1 MAIKTI
7 LIIGKTG
14 QLASA
19 LLEYVKGF
27 PDFSVIA
34 RGKEELDILDG
45 NSIESVIRE
54 AKPDIVI
61 NTASWQ
67 IMAQCEASPRQ
78 ALAMNFVAVRNLAAV
93 CKDNNAS
100 LVHFSSDAVFSGHQD
115 EFRAEDDLPDPL
127 QMFGLSKL
135 AGEYAVLAVYPKGA
149 YILRTCG
156 LYGGLTG
163 SPAKCNF
170 VLNML
175 KEAAESKE
183 AIEVSSEQ
191 IVSPT
196 YAVDLAKATY
206 GLLALNP
213 APGVYHL
220 VNEGCCSWADFAK
233 EIFALA
239 EVKKEVRGVDRGGY
253 SGNADRPRFSALKNT
268 KAKALG
274 VALPNWQDGLKRYF
288 DFLRANGGLK

>member
-1 MAIKTI
+1 MAKKTI

-19 LLEYVKGF
+19 LLEQSKFF
-27 PDFSVIA
+27 PDFTVMA
-34 RGKEELDILDG
+34 RGKEELDILSAD
-45 NSIESVIRE
+45 SVESGIKEV
-54 AKPDIVI
+54 APDAVI

-67 IMAQCEASPRQ
+67 IMAQCEANPRQ

-93 CKDNNAS
+93 CQKNKAR

-115 EFRAEDDLPDPL
+115 KFREENDLPDPL

-135 AGEYAVLAVYPKGA
+135 AGEYAVLSAHPSSA
-149 YILRTCG
+149 LIIRTCG
-156 LYGGLTG
+156 LYGSLTG
-163 SPAKCNF
+163 SPVKGNF

-175 KEAAESKE
+175 KEATEDKAI
-183 AIEVSSEQ
+183 IEVSSEQ

-196 YAVDLAKATY
+196 SAVDLAKATY
-206 GLLALNP
+206 SLLALTP
-213 APGVYHL
+213 LAGVYHL
-220 VNEGCCSWADFAK
+220 INEGCCSWAEFTQ
-233 EIFALA
+233 EIFRLA
-239 EVKKEVRGVDRGGY
+239 GVKKEVRGVDRGGH

-274 VALPNWQDGLKRYF
+274 VVLPSWQIGLENYI
-288 DFLRANGGLK
+288 DFLRSNGVLK